1 MSPATPRPLGERR
14 HCPRDRSRGFHV
26 AAGARGPQAPRD
38 AHTAPRG
45 AGALACVAAA
55 PPQLSGGQ
63 GSASEPHHQSVR
75 VCRGPRRVSRRAGGR
90 SDGRSRVLTKPTSLW
105 PRRSG
110 AGRAPAADGRWVRS
124 GDRVGA
130 ARGQARTAC
139 FCQKPKEQQDAVKR
153 RPRPRPG
160 LPSSGPRRHP
170 LRQQGEAPPRPQLP
184 PGRGALC
191 WPALPP
197 RSAPVRRR
205 PRAAA
210 PGPRRPIFVGGGGLP
225 HSSPGP
231 ARFP

>member
-1 MSPATPRPLGERR
+1 M
-14 HCPRDRSRGFHV
+14 

-63 GSASEPHHQSVR
+63 GSASEPHHRSVR

-130 ARGQARTAC
+130 ARGQARAAC

-160 LPSSGPRRHP
+160 LRPQGPGVTRCGSRERHRPVPSSRQAAVRSAGPRCLP
-170 LRQQGEAPPRPQLP
+170 EAPLCGDG
-184 PGRGALC
+184 PGQ
-191 WPALPP
+191 
-197 RSAPVRRR
+197 RR
-205 PRAAA
+205 PAPGAPSSLAAEACLTAA
-210 PGPRRPIFVGGGGLP
+210 PARPDFRNWDLAERRPF
-225 HSSPGP
+225 
-231 ARFP
+231 

>member
-1 MSPATPRPLGERR
+1 M
-14 HCPRDRSRGFHV
+14 

-45 AGALACVAAA
+45 VGALACVAAV

-63 GSASEPHHQSVR
+63 GSASEPHHRSVR

-170 LRQQGEAPPRPQLP
+170 LRQQGEAPHHPQLP

-197 RSAPVRRR
+197 RSGARPPGAPPSLAAEASSQQPR
-205 PRAAA
+205 P
-210 PGPRRPIFVGGGGLP
+210 GLIP
-225 HSSPGP
+225 
-231 ARFP
+231 